1 MHMNV
6 IYEGL
11 GAMVEEKLMQLEEE
25 DIQHWL
31 DILEEI
37 STNRWYGEAASTCII
52 LEENRIEI

>member
-37 STNRWYGEAASTCII
+37 STNRVVWGSCEHMHYIG
-52 LEENRIEI
+52 RKQD